1 MIPYVA
7 EVRMKIY
14 HSRSICSMRC
24 LLRIETVDSTLL
36 VNIKMVMKVH
46 SCLMVALNDLRV
58 ESPG

>member
-1 MIPYVA
+1 
-7 EVRMKIY
+7 
-14 HSRSICSMRC
+14 MRC
-24 LLRIETVDSTLL
+24 VLRIETVDSTLL